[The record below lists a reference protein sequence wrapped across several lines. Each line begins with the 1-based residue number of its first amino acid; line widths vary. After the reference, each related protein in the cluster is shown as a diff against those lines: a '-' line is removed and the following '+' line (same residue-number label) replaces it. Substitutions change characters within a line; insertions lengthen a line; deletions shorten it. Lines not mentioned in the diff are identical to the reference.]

1 MSITKKEKS
10 VIQDLGHAFP
20 KTETVR
26 LDLPNIRGQRTPHKD
41 TIQRYVNLAGGFD
54 ARMYRKPYVA
64 RTTAEKGR
72 EWVNSLPA
80 NKDKNQYQTGF
91 LNAEGVEDGFF
102 RVLFDGGHRR
112 QLYILLLES
121 KGQQVENAT
130 WECDVYDIDDV
141 KTAHEQFTK
150 IQSELQKSLSTDLLF
165 IHRVYAGVKK
175 GSKDA
180 PIIDALEKAGLVVQH
195 EEDVIGE
202 EFRDDFTKSSISFNG
217 MKHILTQFKDK
228 NFEYVVAAVSILK
241 SALSGLQGNQTRMRL
256 NQYLVYGVAQTLQ
269 QINGQLS
276 EADRN
281 SLVLE
286 AMNDWIK
293 STNDRWESALSEEQ
307 KKHLLTA
314 HAKVWGSEKLNM
326 SPHSAGVAV
335 TSVVEKFNEAEKRHP
350 ELVLDTRQMVVNTI
364 NDEKKAKNKKA
375 ASLLK
380 VA

>member
-1 MSITKKEKS
+1 MSVKTKEKG

-20 KTETVR
+20 KTEKVR

-41 TIQRYVNLAGGFD
+41 TIQKYVNLAGGFD

-80 NKDKNQYQTGF
+80 NKPRTQYATGF
-91 LNAEGVEDGFF
+91 LNTEGDEDGFF
-102 RVLFDGGHRR
+102 RVLFDGGHRK
-112 QLYILLLES
+112 QLYTLLLES
-121 KGQQVENAT
+121 RGQQVENAT
-130 WECDVYDIDDV
+130 WDCDVYDIDEV

-150 IQSELQKSLSTDLLF
+150 IQSELQRSLSTDLLF
-165 IHRVYAGVKK
+165 IHRAYAGIQAK
-175 GSKDA
+175 SKDES
-180 PIIDALEKAGLVVQH
+180 IVEGLKKAGLVVQH

-202 EFRDDFTKSSISFNG
+202 EFIDDFTKPSISFNG
-217 MKHILTQFKDK
+217 MKHILSQFKDK

-269 QINGQLS
+269 QINGQVS
-276 EADRN
+276 ETERN
-281 SLVLE
+281 SLVAE
-286 AMNDWIK
+286 AMRDWVT

-307 KKHLLTA
+307 KKHLLIA
-314 HAKVWGSEKLNM
+314 HAKVWSSDKLNM
-326 SPHSAGVAV
+326 SPYSAGIAV
-335 TSVVEKFNEAEKRHP
+335 TGVIEKFNEAEKRHP
-350 ELVLDTRQMVVNTI
+350 ELVLDTRQMVAVTI
-364 NDEKKAKNKKA
+364 NEEKKAKNKKTA
-375 ASLLK
+375 NLLK